1 MMDAVI
7 RVATTT
13 SLVVALTG
21 AASAREL
28 SVVSWGGTYQ
38 DAQRKVYFEPFEAK
52 TGTPLTLHAKK
63 ARTFASSGRGASTP
77 SISWVILEGSPNAR
91 QAEALIAFMSDA
103 ERQARPPEFISY
115 GVTNKAAM
123 ASIPPDLLENLPS
136 APENLAVSVPI
147 DVSIA
152 GTTGVRLG

>member
-1 MMDAVI
+1 MRRHLPGRSAQGLLRAVRGQDRNAADAP
-7 RVATTT
+7 
-13 SLVVALTG
+13 
-21 AASAREL
+21 
-28 SVVSWGGTYQ
+28 
-38 DAQRKVYFEPFEAK
+38 RKEGKDFRIVWP
-52 TGTPLTLHAKK
+52 G
-63 ARTFASSGRGASTP
+63 
-77 SISWVILEGSPNAR
+77 SIYAVDSWVILEGSPNAR

-147 DVSIA
+147 DVRIA